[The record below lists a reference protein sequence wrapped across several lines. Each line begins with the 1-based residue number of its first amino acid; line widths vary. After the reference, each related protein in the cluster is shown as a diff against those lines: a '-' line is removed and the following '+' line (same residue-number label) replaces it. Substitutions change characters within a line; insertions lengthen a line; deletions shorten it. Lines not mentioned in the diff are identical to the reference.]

1 MTETKDLITSQDQ
14 EIKIL
19 ELEEQLRLTAETIEA
34 LKEEKEQLR
43 LHNQKL
49 YATRVVQEVQAEEPV
64 IDEKIDQDEIRSI
77 WSRK

>member
-49 YATRVVQEVQAEEPV
+49 YATRVVQEVQAVEPV